1 MSLSTNLIP
10 AVKAMS
16 DAKEM
21 GPQLARLRK
30 ATDQLESFMFKQMLS
45 TANSGTSSLFGKVPG
60 GEIYRDMFEQ
70 SIADS
75 MAQRGALGIS
85 NTLFEKTSQAA
96 MAQLKETNRQKH
108 ALEAYK
114 KAQETSNNSS
124 TNPSTPTQDPSETTP
139 GKVTEL

>member
-1 MSLSTNLIP
+1 MSLSTNMFP
-10 AVKAMS
+10 AMKAVA

-30 ATDQLESFMFKQMLS
+30 ATDQLESFMFKQMLT

-96 MAQLKETNRQKH
+96 MAQLRETNRQKH
-108 ALEAYK
+108 ALEAYR
-114 KAQETSNNSS
+114 KAQETSSS
-124 TNPSTPTQDPSETTP
+124 TNPSTENQGPSETTL